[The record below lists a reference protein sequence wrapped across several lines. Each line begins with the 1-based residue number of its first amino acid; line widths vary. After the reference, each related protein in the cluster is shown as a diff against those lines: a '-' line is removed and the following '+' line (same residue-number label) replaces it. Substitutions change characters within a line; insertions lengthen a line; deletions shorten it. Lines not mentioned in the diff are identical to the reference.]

1 MALLGP
7 ETQAPEIEGE
17 NLTGDAVKLADYK
30 GKRSVVLL
38 FPPVNVDPA
47 RVNATK
53 SLYQDVRDG
62 VEIIAVYKKFPSKQM
77 AKMFLQQMG
86 VNFPVLLD
94 ESGAAY
100 EAYGVEKPPA
110 AFFVN
115 QEGEI
120 VASGAEGDVEQ
131 IKAGIEENLL

>member
-1 MALLGP
+1 MALLEAGNA
-7 ETQAPEIEGE
+7 APEISAD
-17 NLTGDAVKLADYK
+17 NLTGGPIRIEDYQDKRAV
-30 GKRSVVLL
+30 VVV

-47 RVNATK
+47 RVKAFNT
-53 SLYQDVRDG
+53 LYQNIRDD

-86 VNFPVLLD
+86 VQFPVLLD

-110 AFFVN
+110 AFYVDKDGN
-115 QEGEI
+115 I
-120 VASGAEGDVEQ
+120 VTSSAEDDLD
-131 IKAGIEENLL
+131 KIEESIKQQLL